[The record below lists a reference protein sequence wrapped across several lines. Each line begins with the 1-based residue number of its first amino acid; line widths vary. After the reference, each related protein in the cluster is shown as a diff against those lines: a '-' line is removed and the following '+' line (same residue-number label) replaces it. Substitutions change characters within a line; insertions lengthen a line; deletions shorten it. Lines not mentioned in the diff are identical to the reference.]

1 MDNQPLVRASTGP
14 SCLEESV
21 PACGEAAFRLF
32 VKHERARINRNGG
45 EFGLVL
51 WELGV
56 RASATAY
63 ERMVLR
69 KIRQSMRSVDIL
81 GWAEGGVLGVLLPA
95 TGFDGATTF
104 AGHAAD
110 AIAREGPLP
119 AFSVLAYPKRW
130 DERPWMD

>member
-1 MDNQPLVRASTGP
+1 MDKQTLVRASTGQ

-21 PACGEAAFRLF
+21 PACGEVAFRLF
-32 VKHERARINRNGG
+32 VKHERARINRGGG

-51 WELGV
+51 WELGA
-56 RASATAY
+56 RASVPAY
-63 ERMVLR
+63 ERLVVR

-81 GWAEGGVLGVLLPA
+81 GWAEAGVLGVLLPA
-95 TGFDGATTF
+95 TSFEGSTTF
-104 AGHAAD
+104 ATHAAD

-130 DERPWMD
+130 IERQWME